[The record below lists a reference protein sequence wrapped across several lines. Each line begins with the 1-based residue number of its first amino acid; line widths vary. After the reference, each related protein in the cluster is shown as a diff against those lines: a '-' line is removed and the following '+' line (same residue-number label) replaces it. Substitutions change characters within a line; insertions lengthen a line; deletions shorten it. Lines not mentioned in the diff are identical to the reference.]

1 MQAAQQSPAYLILSE
16 ENQSSHQ
23 DIDNIAQ
30 TRVLEKF
37 GNLTSKKQ
45 EKTSL
50 KNELGSR
57 VMGQAAGRWAH
68 VGHPYGKTALLRGVN
83 TILKEAEIGMRLHVT
98 IWIAK
103 PPITFSDLGV
113 SFWRGLNGEDGNL
126 QHLYLAPYV
135 VEALWLWHYAALG
148 MELCWLPVS
157 RERDSISQKSAA
169 TRWVFYSR

>member
-1 MQAAQQSPAYLILSE
+1 MGTCWAPICENSIAEGCKHNPKGSRNRNETPRYYL
-16 ENQSSHQ
+16 
-23 DIDNIAQ
+23 DC
-30 TRVLEKF
+30 
-37 GNLTSKKQ
+37 
-45 EKTSL
+45 KTSY
-50 KNELGSR
+50 N
-57 VMGQAAGRWAH
+57 
-68 VGHPYGKTALLRGVN
+68 
-83 TILKEAEIGMRLHVT
+83 
-98 IWIAK
+98 
-103 PPITFSDLGV
+103 FSDLGV